1 MTIPL
6 TFLLASALTTNSVLL
21 NHSARYASMMEL
33 NKSLITR
40 RPPASTSTSFASS
53 KSSTAMGDEGDNN
66 YCRKPRILCLHGKFQ
81 SGYIFSNKIAGA
93 RRKIEREYE
102 LHFLDGPI
110 LLPRN
115 KDDDGGCDNDDAV
128 DNIVNDERFAPRSWW
143 LRSEDGKHTLVREA
157 FDYVMQQTE
166 VDQYDAIIGF
176 SQGGTLATALAL
188 SGIFPNV
195 QAVCTAGAP
204 YISEAFEVAS
214 QLYNNSSSSSSLKDG
229 YDIPKLHL
237 AGETDALVAVDST
250 RELCQKGGNGKLILH
265 DQGHLFPTRS
275 ARVKEVLDFLGAALS
290 VENIIRK

>member
-6 TFLLASALTTNSVLL
+6 TFLLATGLTTNSALH
-21 NHSARYASMMEL
+21 NSSRYTSMMEL

-40 RPPASTSTSFASS
+40 RLPGPTTTSLPSS
-53 KSSTAMGDEGDNN
+53 KSSSVMNDEASNS
-66 YCRKPRILCLHGKFQ
+66 RKPRILCLHGKFQ

-110 LLPRN
+110 LLPQTN
-115 KDDDGGCDNDDAV
+115 EDDDGADNND
-128 DNIVNDERFAPRSWW
+128 DNIVNDERLAPRSWW

-188 SGIFPNV
+188 SGMFPNV

-204 YISEAFEVAS
+204 YIAEAFDVAS
-214 QLYNNSSSSSSLKDG
+214 QLCNNSSLKDG
-229 YDIPKLHL
+229 FDVPKLHL

-275 ARVKEVLDFLGAALS
+275 ARVKEVLEFLGAALS
-290 VENIIRK
+290 VENIIRR